1 MPLAKAFEKDIFI
14 SYCHADNEDPM
25 GDGWVE
31 LFHKI
36 LRTRLIQILGAR
48 VPEEQPTF
56 WRDDSLQGN
65 DEFAD
70 VLADKL
76 RDVALVVS
84 VMSPSYVK
92 SDWCRREIEAFCSAA
107 TLRGGVVVGENK
119 GRILKVLKDPVP
131 RDEHPDVLKGQTG
144 FPFYTMDPE
153 RQRPVPFTLTKGDE
167 TIALAKR
174 VIDDLAYS
182 IIATLQAVNE
192 YMPEALRTSV
202 PVPVPMPGSV
212 PATAAMPVAGAPGAA
227 APSAGT
233 VFLAECEL
241 EEERQ
246 QLRRDLEARGVTVLP
261 AGDLPVRKPD
271 EFKHTVREA
280 LAQCDVSVHLVA
292 ATRSLVLRGEVED
305 TVSLQ
310 NQLAAERSAEGALR
324 RVIWL
329 PPGLE
334 VAADDER
341 QRAFVDMLQRD
352 PAAQRGAEVL
362 TVPLQGLIEHVHTA
376 LRKQLDAKARK
387 PEPARADGVPVQVYL
402 ITDPADIE
410 AADPLRQAL
419 IDQGFDVLERLSDPG
434 ATPEQMQADHK
445 QNVVDCAAA
454 IVYVGAAGE
463 NWAKSLFGEIQKA
476 NGWRDPAAPLRA
488 RAIYLAA
495 PADAYKAKYLRKAG
509 FTTIDAREG
518 FAAPLLQPF
527 VDEVHATAGGPR

>member
-84 VMSPSYVK
+84 VMSPSYVR

-107 TLRGGVVVGENK
+107 TLRGGVVVGDNK

-131 RDEHPDVLKGQTG
+131 REEHPDVLKGQTG

-192 YMPEALRTSV
+192 NLTEDRRPSATASAPAALAPA
-202 PVPVPMPGSV
+202 PVP
-212 PATAAMPVAGAPGAA
+212 AA
-227 APSAGT
+227 AALAAGT
-233 VFLAECEL
+233 VFLAESEL

-305 TVSLQ
+305 TVYLQ

-362 TVPLQGLIEHVHTA
+362 TVPLQGLIGHVHTA
-376 LRKQLDAKARK
+376 LSKQLDAKARQ
-387 PEPARADGVPVQVYL
+387 PGPAPVDGEPVQVYL
-402 ITDPADIE
+402 ITDPADIDG
-410 AADPLRQAL
+410 ADPLRQAL

-445 QNVVDCAAA
+445 QNVIDCEAA

-463 NWAKSLFGEIQKA
+463 NWAKSLLGEIQKA
-476 NGWRDPAAPLRA
+476 NGWRDPAAPLSS
-488 RAIYLAA
+488 RAIFLAA
-495 PADAYKAKYLRKAG
+495 PADAYKAKYLRKVG

-518 FAAPLLQPF
+518 FAATLLQPF
-527 VDEVHATAGGPR
+527 VDEMRAAAGGRR